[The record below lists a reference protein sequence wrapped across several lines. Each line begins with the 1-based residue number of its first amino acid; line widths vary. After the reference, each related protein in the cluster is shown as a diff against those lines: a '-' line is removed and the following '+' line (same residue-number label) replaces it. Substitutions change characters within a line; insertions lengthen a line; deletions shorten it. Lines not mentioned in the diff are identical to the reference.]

1 MKKHQN
7 SPLNWLKNF
16 PFKKI
21 TDHKYSRGK
30 LIIVGGQKEMLG
42 ATILSA
48 ESALRTGVGS
58 VKIICNKETLPIFSI
73 KFPSLLKKEVN
84 KLEEFKNFVLKNKE
98 STFLIGPGAGSN
110 KTTKQKVVFLLKN
123 IKNVILDADALT
135 SFKKDLNKFYKLLD
149 KNKIITPHIREFKSI
164 FPNLQKIKSN
174 ELKIIEALKIIDCTI
189 VLKGSTTYISNGTN
203 MVINNNSTKEL
214 AVIGSGDVLSGIISS
229 LVGNNKLNSFEA
241 SCAGVWIHS
250 EIGKKSGIG
259 LISEDLIKQLQST
272 LKKLYGR
279 FIKQRTRKKS

>member
-1 MKKHQN
+1 MKKQQN
-7 SPLNWLKNF
+7 SPINWLNNF
-16 PFKKI
+16 PFKRVN
-21 TDHKYSRGK
+21 DHKYSRGH

-58 VKIICNKETLPIFSI
+58 VKIICNKKTLPIYSI
-73 KFPSLLKKEVN
+73 RFPSLLKKEIN
-84 KLEEFKNFVLKNKE
+84 TFKEFKSFVLKNKQ

-110 KTTKQKVVFLLKN
+110 KFTKQKVVFLLKN
-123 IKNVILDADALT
+123 IKYLVLDADALT
-135 SFKKDLNKFYKLLD
+135 SFKKDQKKLYKLLD
-149 KNKIITPHIREFKSI
+149 HDKIITPHIKEFKTI
-164 FPNLQKIKSN
+164 FPKLQKIKKN
-174 ELKIIEALKIIDCTI
+174 EQKVIKASKMVDSTI
-189 VLKGSTTYISNGTN
+189 VLKGSTTYISNKRN
-203 MVINNNSTKEL
+203 IVVNKNSTKEL

-229 LVGNNKLNSFEA
+229 LVGKNKLNCFDA
-241 SCAGVWIHS
+241 GCAGVWIHS

-259 LISEDLIKQLQST
+259 LISEDLIKQLQPI